1 MAAILNVRAV
11 VRGYRLTPTVSA
23 ELIALL
29 DEHVSSV
36 HSKTRISAKPL
47 SIRTQEYRVR
57 GICAALVE
65 LREGGYALASP
76 WSMRRKHVEWLINH
90 WVEARQSGGT
100 IENKLTYLRAL
111 CEWMGKGNL
120 VGKLDD
126 YVDRRENG
134 LVRSYVAEVDRSWE
148 ANGVSAHEKIAEIA
162 ATCPRVAVQLKLQ
175 AAFGLR
181 IEESFMLQPVRAV
194 KDMELLEVTRGTKG
208 GREREVPIEEKYA
221 VLEAAARLSN
231 PMTGSTVPADRTLRQ
246 WRNHYYHVLKR
257 HGITQSGLGVT
268 SHGLRHQYLQ
278 EVYERIAGVAAPVKQ
293 SGARP
298 DPELH
303 AQAMRRVVEAAGHS
317 RVTKANAYL
326 STFAKQERLAKPNPT
341 ADEARA
347 AVEAADGN
355 KTHAAAAL
363 GISRQALYRLLD
375 GAVAAQH

>member
-11 VRGYRLTPTVSA
+11 VRGYRLTPTMSA
-23 ELIALL
+23 DLIGLL
-29 DEHVSSV
+29 DDHVSSV
-36 HSKTRISAKPL
+36 HSKTRISARPL
-47 SIRTQEYRVR
+47 SIKTQEYRVR

-65 LREGGYALASP
+65 LREGGYALLSP
-76 WSMRRKHVEWLINH
+76 WSLRRKHVEWLVNH
-90 WVEARQSGGT
+90 WVAAGQSGGT

-120 VGKLDD
+120 VGTLGD
-126 YVDRRENG
+126 YVNRSENG

-148 ANGVSAHEKIAEIA
+148 ANGVNAHEKIEEIA

-181 IEESFMLQPVRAV
+181 MVESFMLQPVRAV
-194 KDMELLEVTRGTKG
+194 KDMELLGVTRGTKG

-231 PMTGSTVPADRTLRQ
+231 PTTGSTVPADRTLRQ
-246 WRNHYYHVLKR
+246 WRDHYYYVLAR

-278 EVYERIAGVAAPVKQ
+278 EVYERVAGVAAPVKR
-293 SGARP
+293 SDARP
-298 DPELH
+298 DPERH
-303 AQAMRRVVEAAGHS
+303 AQAIRRVVEAAGHS

-326 STFAKQERLAKPNPT
+326 STFAKQERLEKHSPT
-341 ADEARA
+341 VDQARA
-347 AVEAADGN
+347 ALEAAVGN

-375 GAVAAQH
+375 AAVSVGM

>member
-23 ELIALL
+23 ELIQLL
-29 DEHVSSV
+29 DDHVSSV

-47 SIRTQEYRVR
+47 SIKTQEYRVR

-65 LREGGYALASP
+65 LREGGYALLSP
-76 WSMRRKHVEWLINH
+76 WSLRRKHVKWLVDH
-90 WVEARQSGGT
+90 WVAAGQSGGT

-120 VGKLDD
+120 VGTLDD
-126 YVDRRENG
+126 YVDRKANG

-148 ANGVSAHEKIAEIA
+148 ANGVSAHEKIAEIG

-181 IEESFMLQPVRAV
+181 MVESFMLQPVRAV

-221 VLEAAARLSN
+221 VLEAAAQLSN
-231 PMTGSTVPADRTLRQ
+231 PTSGSTVPADRTLRQ
-246 WRNHYYHVLKR
+246 WRDHYYYVLAR

-278 EVYERIAGVAAPVKQ
+278 EVYERVAGVAAPVKRQ
-293 SGARP
+293 DGRP
-298 DPELH
+298 DPERH
-303 AQAMRRVVEAAGHS
+303 AQAIRRVVEAAGHS

-341 ADEARA
+341 AGQARA
-347 AVEAADGN
+347 ALEAAGRN

-375 GAVAAQH
+375 ADVVAEQ